1 MKLVPKHKLQQGTA
15 DGALGSDLKA
25 KQLQVQQKMKAAM
38 AGGGGGEERGGA
50 NGTLAEQQ
58 AKLEEMEAL
67 MAQQKL
73 TSRQESGTKKS
84 VKFGGEDSKV
94 FEKDESAQEGVGDD
108 GGYQEEEV
116 GVGGKLSKKEQYRLM
131 MMNMT
136 EQQGADEHDEEEE
149 TEISQNKNA
158 GIKKMQNS
166 IVRTQVPA
174 HQKRHD
180 HKGIESIAHQ
190 KRHDHKGIESIAH
203 QKRHD
208 HKGIKSIEFRCRALL

>member
-1 MKLVPKHKLQQGTA
+1 MKLVPKHKLQQGVA
-15 DGALGSDLKA
+15 DGVLGSDLKA

-38 AGGGGGEERGGA
+38 ASGGGDGSAERGGA

-73 TSRQESGTKKS
+73 SSKQDSIPKKS

-94 FEKDESAQEGVGDD
+94 FERDESAQEHVEDD
-108 GGYQEEEV
+108 GGHQEEV

-136 EQQGADEHDEEEE
+136 EQQGADEDEEEE
-149 TEISQNKNA
+149 TELLQKKNA
-158 GIKKMQNS
+158 GVKKLQNS
-166 IVRTQVPA
+166 IVRTQVPNLDCPNSKLDCQKVAKLDCLNSGAVPA
-174 HQKRHD
+174 HQNRHD
-180 HKGIESIAHQ
+180 HKGKESN
-190 KRHDHKGIESIAH
+190 SI
-203 QKRHD
+203 Q
-208 HKGIKSIEFRCRALL
+208 FRYRALL